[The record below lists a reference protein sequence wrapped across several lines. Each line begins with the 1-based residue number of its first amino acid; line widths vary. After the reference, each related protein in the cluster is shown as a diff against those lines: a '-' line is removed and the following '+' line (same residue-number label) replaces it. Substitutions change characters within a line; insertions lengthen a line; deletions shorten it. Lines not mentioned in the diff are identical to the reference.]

1 MRLLII
7 GTIILFS
14 NVGHA
19 GLTIKP
25 IDSDR
30 SFCLMRDNQSKKN
43 IITTAKNDSVN
54 IKDRV
59 CNYSINDYRHDKNH
73 EVGCAVNINRK
84 KSSISGDICN

>member
-7 GTIILFS
+7 GTIILFTK
-14 NVGHA
+14 VGYA
-19 GLTIKP
+19 ELTIKP

-30 SFCLMRDNQSKKN
+30 SFCLMRDNQSKIN
-43 IITTAKNDSVN
+43 IIITSKNDSVN
-54 IKDRV
+54 IKNRA
-59 CNYSINDYRHDKNH
+59 CNYSINDYRRVKNH